1 MPEKLQLLPQ
11 RVGILCLLALLLPF
25 ARGAEIMD
33 IKVDRDGR
41 RYTLVST
48 MHFDA
53 MPDQVF
59 SVLIDYDELAGV
71 STTIKESRYLES
83 DGDSRTLVYT
93 RIGVCAF
100 FFCTTVEKIEYL
112 EFTRPVYIRT
122 TAIPERSDVRY
133 SRSEWQIPAD
143 DRGGTQVIFRLEFE
157 PDFWIPPIFG
167 PMVIKRILI
176 ADGASAVDLIEALAQ
191 KLPESAAISGT

>member
-1 MPEKLQLLPQ
+1 MSAMVQTPGQSIYILFLMILLITP
-11 RVGILCLLALLLPF
+11 

-53 MPDQVF
+53 MPDQIF

-83 DGDSRTLVYT
+83 GGDSRTLVYT

-112 EFTRPVYIRT
+112 EYTRPVYIRT

-133 SRSEWQIPAD
+133 SRSEWQITAD

-191 KLPESAAISGT
+191 KLPESTAISGT